1 MKNMIKIIKT
11 KFIPHISEYYS
22 MYISV
27 LNFGLSLWV
36 AFCTY
41 ISGNKPACII
51 SCFCG
56 FAWIFILTLEYQIN
70 FLIKEIN
77 CLIDEINK
85 EG

>member
-11 KFIPHISEYYS
+11 KFIPHISEYYQ
-22 MYISV
+22 MYLSV
-27 LNFGLSLWV
+27 LNLGISLGV
-36 AFCTY
+36 AFYTY
-41 ISGNKPACII
+41 ISGNKHACMI

-56 FAWIFILTLEYQIN
+56 VAWIFVLILEYQIN
-70 FLIKEIN
+70 FLIKAIN